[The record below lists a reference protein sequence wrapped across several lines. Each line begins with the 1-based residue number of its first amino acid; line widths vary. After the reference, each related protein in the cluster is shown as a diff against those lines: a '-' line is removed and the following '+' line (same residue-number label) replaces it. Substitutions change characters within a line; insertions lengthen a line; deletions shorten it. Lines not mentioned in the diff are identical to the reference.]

1 MTPYIEPDGK
11 KHGQTVSGMPLVT
24 VVSRAASP
32 PAANRL
38 LSEHSPPLLST
49 PAERAPRDPRTLRPK
64 AVLLFYGTHRGPL
77 AAAKPHTRRA
87 RRKRVCCRRS
97 YDSSHGR
104 PRCASC
110 PVLLLPALPTTS
122 PTSAVSSF
130 WHASGRTQ
138 PVGAHSHAAS
148 VRLPPACARPPLPG
162 DSKRPPLRRRS
173 RGRPTAHCTHQSL
186 TLLPHQCQTLWA

>member
-1 MTPYIEPDGK
+1 MTAYIEPDGK
-11 KHGQTVSGMPLVT
+11 EYGHTVSGMPLLT

-32 PAANRL
+32 PAANWL
-38 LSEHSPPLLST
+38 LSKHSPPLPLQQNVHHETPGHSVRKLYYYSMEHTAGRLPQQSHTPEELEASAST
-49 PAERAPRDPRTLRPK
+49 
-64 AVLLFYGTHRGPL
+64 
-77 AAAKPHTRRA
+77 AAALMTALMDGHAVPA
-87 RRKRVCCRRS
+87 V
-97 YDSSHGR
+97 
-104 PRCASC
+104 

-138 PVGAHSHAAS
+138 PVDAHSHAAS